1 MEIQDITLGR
11 THREHDIENLSA
23 DKALRLTKTV
33 LGGQHIYKPSE
44 VISTAQHNVLLEHIE
59 ELGDRVEAMKDYKGK
74 VRDQKQEIFELIED
88 KRDLQSRLGEYKGKA
103 RAATAVLVF
112 VLVLIVVSLVV

>member
-74 VRDQKQEIFELIED
+74 VRDQKQKILELTED

-112 VLVLIVVSLVV
+112 VLVLLVVSLVV